1 MKKIR
6 LLVVA
11 LLCLTIGGVYA
22 TWTFAEDNS
31 IDRKGQTVTIT
42 LAGKTETS
50 EVLGSLAIELSDDFS
65 ITIDQTAEGNHTA
78 KLVIVGEITLRFT
91 ANTNASETI
100 RKNGIEAQYYFA
112 ATDIKFNDDSDDID
126 TPVSIYNIDTTPD
139 LIKPANDAGT
149 GAKWEEESARV
160 FKYTISNAE
169 LQNLIKINTFVIDT
183 STEYVSFNEVLRS
196 GTLTLYLNDTATLEA

>member
-22 TWTFAEDNS
+22 TWTFADDNS
-31 IDRKGQTVTIT
+31 VDRKGQTVTII

-65 ITIDQTAEGNHTA
+65 ITIDQTDAGNHTA
-78 KLVIVGEITLRFT
+78 KLVIVGDITLRFT

-100 RKNGIEAQYYFA
+100 RENGIEAQYYFA
-112 ATDIKFNDDSDDID
+112 ATDIKFNDDSDNVDA
-126 TPVSIYNIDTTPD
+126 PVSVYNIDTTPK
-139 LIKPANDAGT
+139 LIKPENDTGT
-149 GAKWEEESARV
+149 DAKWTEESDRV
-160 FKYTISNAE
+160 FTYTISNAE
-169 LQNLIKINTFVIDT
+169 LQELIKINTFVIDT
-183 STEYVSFNEVLRS
+183 STEYASFNEVLRS
-196 GTLTLYLNDTATLEA
+196 GTVTLYLNDTATPTA